1 MMMRRPWVLLATFF
15 SGAMPCAARA
25 QVPALDSTQR
35 AAMLATATQMNKP
48 AEFVLQHRTE
58 LALTAPQVSTLE
70 TLVAALRDSATVRQ
84 ARGVHRL
91 QANPPGAAMMATM
104 AWSGPVDESALRE
117 ELCRQ
122 SANQV
127 DMLLGLAQDRRAV
140 AAVLTPAQVAQLP
153 QLQTSDL
160 LSAVKRR

>member
-1 MMMRRPWVLLATFF
+1 MMMRIPYLLLA
-15 SGAMPCAARA
+15 SVVSVAVPCAVRA
-25 QVPALDSTQR
+25 QVPTLDSARR
-35 AAMLATATQMNKP
+35 AAMLASAMQMNKP

-91 QANPPGAAMMATM
+91 QANPPGAAMMAAMT
-104 AWSGPVDESALRE
+104 WSGPVDESALRE

-127 DMLLGLAQDRRAV
+127 GTLLGLAQDRRAV